1 MHTFNKT
8 AIWRIKFLLKNPVG
22 QFCAFRRTRQLTQRL
37 GKVLFA
43 NFFWNWKLMIVGQT
57 YIERDFALFKLVPC
71 TKKEVKISWEFWKF
85 NAVAQVLRFSF
96 RIVRKFTLEK
106 WLQLTWSET
115 IASALHHHSILK
127 TIDHYFSELQ
137 TNSFIFI
144 LLLETL
150 SAESLL
156 TNLKLYHQ
164 FNTGMF
170 EIIAFFLFWFIFLIL
185 RWRMLS
191 FRIIWGSKVW
201 KVFNGLGH
209 LLSSTIIG
217 GSH

>member
-1 MHTFNKT
+1 MHTFKKT

-127 TIDHYFSELQ
+127 TIDHLFFWTSNEQFYFHTITGNTFCRKSSYQPEIVPSIQHWNVWNYSL
-137 TNSFIFI
+137 F
-144 LLLETL
+144 
-150 SAESLL
+150 SLL
-156 TNLKLYHQ
+156 IH
-164 FNTGMF
+164 FSHF
-170 EIIAFFLFWFIFLIL
+170 EVEDVII
-185 RWRMLS
+185 
-191 FRIIWGSKVW
+191 
-201 KVFNGLGH
+201 
-209 LLSSTIIG
+209 
-217 GSH
+217 

>member
-1 MHTFNKT
+1 MTQIDAKAWLFP
-8 AIWRIKFLLKNPVG
+8 IFLLGRNFLEKRVQKVLFVAQNPVG
-22 QFCAFRRTRQLTQRL
+22 QLTQRL

-57 YIERDFALFKLVPC
+57 YIERDFALFKLVLC
-71 TKKEVKISWEFWKF
+71 INKEKRISWEFWKF

-150 SAESLL
+150 SAEC
-156 TNLKLYHQ
+156 
-164 FNTGMF
+164 
-170 EIIAFFLFWFIFLIL
+170 
-185 RWRMLS
+185 
-191 FRIIWGSKVW
+191 
-201 KVFNGLGH
+201 
-209 LLSSTIIG
+209 LLSY
-217 GSH
+217 